1 MISLDIQI
9 KSLIFSFLYGVFF
22 SIILNVNYKFV
33 FESKGIKK
41 ILINIFFIIDNVL
54 LYFIILRFINNGII
68 HFYFVLALFMGYI
81 CVNKVASKIR
91 FLIKYWFL
99 VYWMI

>member
-22 SIILNVNYKFV
+22 SILLNVNYKFV

-91 FLIKYWFL
+91 FLIKY
-99 VYWMI
+99 

>member
-91 FLIKYWFL
+91 FLIKY
-99 VYWMI
+99 